1 MPKTPSVTRR
11 TQVERS
17 AATVTRLLES
27 TVDAIVELG
36 YDGATTREICERAGV
51 SQGGLFRHFPT
62 RLGLVAAAVE
72 YVYEEQLERLR
83 MLLDNT
89 PADTGREGAL
99 AQMRVVRDVIRM
111 PRYMVFLEVML
122 AGRTEP
128 ELVAAL
134 HPLIVRQNEDLC
146 AAARNNPVFARLSDE
161 SQQVMK
167 DIAQHTLALEI
178 LWRPTLPE
186 PDLDEVKLEA
196 LIDLLFLVDATERR
210 ERDAN

>member
-36 YDGATTREICERAGV
+36 YDGSTTREICERAGI

-72 YVYEEQLERLR
+72 YVYEEQLERV
-83 MLLDNT
+83 LLNNT

-134 HPLIVRQNEDLC
+134 HPLIVRRNEDLC
-146 AAARNNPVFARLSDE
+146 TAARRTRCL
-161 SQQVMK
+161 
-167 DIAQHTLALEI
+167 
-178 LWRPTLPE
+178 
-186 PDLDEVKLEA
+186 LDC
-196 LIDLLFLVDATERR
+196 RMSHSR
-210 ERDAN
+210 S